1 MLNFFFANMNRIFII
16 IISIAAAM
24 CVFTSCNGSS
34 ENPESSDSLYTAE
47 YISNI
52 CRTQPQRA
60 LELLDT
66 AEQRGLMTPT
76 NANGMRALIYN
87 NGLNMTK
94 VSMFYANKA
103 YENAVSDNDSI
114 LILKSL
120 KFLIAL
126 NFVQSRYG
134 EVVAF
139 ATEGLNI
146 AKNYESPEFQAYFLM
161 FMGLSVAET
170 ESVDAGIELIDRSI
184 AVYAEIAQRSDANW
198 NNFDD
203 YYYSLAQKA
212 NIFMDKGRYEET
224 LKILPLCENA
234 ISRMTDAEDV
244 ADMRTAEVYGMY
256 MTSYLGLN
264 MPEKAHEYATKFN
277 TTNLSRTPK
286 AADVLIPY
294 LLAIKDYDE
303 ALKRIKDKREIIEA
317 NGDTLTYYFVNTILE
332 CERDCYEGK
341 GNIRKAFEISKQMK
355 VMTDSL
361 YLRENNANIAEL
373 STIYKTKDMEIQLLM
388 KEKEMA
394 RHKTIFI
401 VTAIIVIIL
410 GAFIAVLLY
419 YNRKIN
425 RKNKIAAAMI
435 SELTEAHDELRM
447 QKIAEPQPLEAE
459 EETDKEK
466 LLFDQI
472 DRIIVKQKL
481 FLQPGFSRDEAAALA
496 KITPKHLSALFQQFA
511 NGFPDYINT
520 LRLEYS
526 VTILKTKPNYTVEGI
541 SQESGFSSRQT
552 FHRLFVEKY
561 GLTPTEF
568 RS

>member
-1 MLNFFFANMNRIFII
+1 
-16 IISIAAAM
+16 M

-76 NANGMRALIYN
+76 NVNGMRALIYN

-103 YENAVSDNDSI
+103 YENAVSDNDST

-120 KFLIAL
+120 KFLTAL

-198 NNFDD
+198 NSFDD

-224 LKILPLCENA
+224 LKILPLCESA

-256 MTSYLGLN
+256 MTSYWGLN

-303 ALKRIKDKREIIEA
+303 ALKRIKEKRKIIEA

-561 GLTPTEF
+561 GMTPTEF

>member
-1 MLNFFFANMNRIFII
+1 
-16 IISIAAAM
+16 M

-34 ENPESSDSLYTAE
+34 ENPESSDSLYTAG

-103 YENAVSDNDSI
+103 YENAVSDNDST

-120 KFLIAL
+120 KFLTAL

-198 NNFDD
+198 NSFDD

-303 ALKRIKDKREIIEA
+303 ALKRIKEKRKIIEA

-561 GLTPTEF
+561 GMTPTEF

>member
-1 MLNFFFANMNRIFII
+1 
-16 IISIAAAM
+16 M

-66 AEQRGLMTPT
+66 AEQRGLMKPT

-103 YENAVSDNDSI
+103 YKNAVSDNDSI

-126 NFVQSRYG
+126 NFIQSRYG

-198 NNFDD
+198 NSFDD

-224 LKILPLCENA
+224 LKILPLCESA

-256 MTSYLGLN
+256 MTSYWGLN

-303 ALKRIKDKREIIEA
+303 ALKRIKEKRKIIEA

-561 GLTPTEF
+561 GMTPTEF

>member
-1 MLNFFFANMNRIFII
+1 
-16 IISIAAAM
+16 M

-66 AEQRGLMTPT
+66 AEQRGLMKPT

-103 YENAVSDNDSI
+103 YKNAVSDNDSI

-126 NFVQSRYG
+126 NFIQSRYG

-161 FMGLSVAET
+161 FMGLSVAEM

-198 NNFDD
+198 NSFDD

-224 LKILPLCENA
+224 LKILPLCESA

-256 MTSYLGLN
+256 MTSYWGLN

-303 ALKRIKDKREIIEA
+303 ALKRIKEKRKIIEA

-561 GLTPTEF
+561 GMTPTEF